1 MSDYQQTNQKLGNI
15 PIQELKMEEIAND
28 TNLIGDTDLIADS
41 NLLLDSE
48 AFEMKNSVRIS
59 KLESIDEKL
68 NVEANSS

>member
-1 MSDYQQTNQKLGNI
+1 
-15 PIQELKMEEIAND
+15 MEEIAND

-68 NVEANSS
+68 NVEANSSQQQDSPLINNPYNK